1 MEIVEAQA
9 INAYKMYYKEEGKEF
24 VYAMITINTTT
35 WQWRYKLGGF
45 KPLFR
50 PSDLANY
57 STYIKTSLPNT
68 L

>member
-35 WQWRYKLGGF
+35 
-45 KPLFR
+45 
-50 PSDLANY
+50 
-57 STYIKTSLPNT
+57 
-68 L
+68 